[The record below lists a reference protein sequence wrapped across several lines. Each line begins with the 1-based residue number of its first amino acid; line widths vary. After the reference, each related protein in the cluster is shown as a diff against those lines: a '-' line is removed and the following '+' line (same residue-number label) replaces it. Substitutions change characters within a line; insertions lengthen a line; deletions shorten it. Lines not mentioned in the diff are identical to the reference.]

1 MAAEKEIEGAQACLD
16 AFMLAFNAR
25 DLVAWEKTFNFP
37 SIRLASNTMVMID
50 GPGWHKPDLFEKS
63 LGDGWHHSA
72 WERRE
77 IIHAGADKVHID
89 TRFARYRA
97 DNSVIGH
104 FDSIYIVTLEE
115 GRWGIKCRSSFAP

>member
-1 MAAEKEIEGAQACLD
+1 MTTGKAIEGAQACLD

-63 LGDGWHHSA
+63 LGDGWHHSV

-115 GRWGIKCRSSFAP
+115 GHWGIKCRSSFAP

>member
-50 GPGWHKPDLFEKS
+50 GPGWHKPELFEKS

-97 DNSVIGH
+97 DNSMIGH

-115 GRWGIKCRSSFAP
+115 RRWGIKCRSSFAP

>member
-1 MAAEKEIEGAQACLD
+1 MAAENEIEGAQACLD

-50 GPGWHKPDLFEKS
+50 GPGWHKPELFEKS

-77 IIHAGADKVHID
+77 IIHAGVDKVHID

-104 FDSIYIVTLEE
+104 FDSIYIVTLDE
-115 GRWGIKCRSSFAP
+115 GHWGIKCRSSFAP

>member
-89 TRFARYRA
+89 TRFGRYRA

-115 GRWGIKCRSSFAP
+115 RHWGIKCRSSFAP